1 MSSINGLGNTLNSI
15 NQSLLAEIGSDL
27 STSSPTASSL
37 APTGSDQVNLSQ
49 VGQLFQQLS
58 QLQSSNPAEFKKIA
72 TDAANQL
79 NAAAQQATDP
89 GQAAFLS
96 NLAATFQK
104 SADAGNLSPF
114 QQQAQTASGH
124 HHHHHHH
131 GGDADQFA
139 TGASLPNAA
148 SHNCPIHPDRN
159 RHRVSQTGQAPG
171 IAQEKARLAPLRG
184 TSRRSVTRAR

>member
-1 MSSINGLGNTLNSI
+1 MSSINGLGTTLNSI
-15 NQSLLAEIGSDL
+15 NQSLLAEISSDL
-27 STSSPTASSL
+27 STSSSTANSL
-37 APTGSDQVNLSQ
+37 ASAGGDQVNLSQ

-58 QLQSSNPAEFKKIA
+58 QLQNSNPAEFKKIA

-79 NAAAQQATDP
+79 NAAAQQTTDP

-131 GGDADQFA
+131 GGDADQTA
-139 TGASLPNAA
+139 G
-148 SHNCPIHPDRN
+148 
-159 RHRVSQTGQAPG
+159 
-171 IAQEKARLAPLRG
+171 G
-184 TSRRSVTRAR
+184 TSLLTPAVTTAQSTQSGTGTAS